1 MEPQEFNLILHV
13 HFLVEAE
20 INIFI
25 TAVVV
30 YFDPLLYK
38 YTNEYLLHAKELRNF
53 YEIKLFK
60 IARKQFSN

>member
-25 TAVVV
+25 TTVVV

-38 YTNEYLLHAKELRNF
+38 YIHIRVFTTC
-53 YEIKLFK
+53 
-60 IARKQFSN
+60 